1 MAQEPKESGPPSERT
16 RETREVAR
24 LVVFGLGLIL
34 LIAFV
39 VGNSA
44 SVKVNFV
51 FFNHEASLIWVIL
64 IAALLGVLI
73 DRLVIA
79 LGRRRKSRT

>member
-1 MAQEPKESGPPSERT
+1 MAPEPKAPGPPSERK
-16 RETREVAR
+16 RETREVVR
-24 LVVFGLGLIL
+24 LVGFGLGLIL
-34 LIAFV
+34 LIAFI
-39 VGNSA
+39 VGNSS

-51 FFNHEASLIWVIL
+51 FFSHQASLIWVIL

-79 LGRRRKSRT
+79 LGKRRKSKR

>member
-1 MAQEPKESGPPSERT
+1 MAQEPKAPGPPSERK
-16 RETREVAR
+16 RETREVVR

-34 LIAFV
+34 LIAFI
-39 VGNSA
+39 VGNSS

-51 FFNHEASLIWVIL
+51 FFSHQASLIWVIL

-79 LGRRRKSRT
+79 LGKRRKSKR

>member
-1 MAQEPKESGPPSERT
+1 MAQEPQDPGAPSEGK
-16 RETREVAR
+16 RETREIVR
-24 LVVFGLGLIL
+24 LAVFGLGLIL

-44 SVKVNFV
+44 SVRVNFV
-51 FFNHEASLIWVIL
+51 FFSHESSLIWVIL
-64 IAALLGVLI
+64 IAALLGVAI

-79 LGRRRKSRT
+79 VGKRRKAKR

>member
-1 MAQEPKESGPPSERT
+1 MAQQPDGTAGPSKGK
-16 RETREVAR
+16 RETREVVR

-39 VGNSA
+39 VGNSS

-51 FFNHEASLIWVIL
+51 FFSHEASLIWVIL

-73 DRLVIA
+73 DRLVIM
-79 LGRRRKSRT
+79 LGRRRKARK